1 VKKTLLSH
9 QRGAT
14 LIVGLVMLVL
24 LTIMVSSAFTLSTI
38 NTKAVGNQ
46 QVREEAVAAAD
57 AALELVLSESAFYK
71 TSARPPEVIDFGGK
85 TYTVNIAAPE
95 CTSYRQAASTAAS
108 SVSLPILSST
118 TWDTNWELVATVAD
132 IASGAGITV
141 RSGVRV
147 RLDDAAKNTLCS

>member
-1 VKKTLLSH
+1 VRTTLLNR

-57 AALELVLSESAFYK
+57 AALELVLSEPTFY
-71 TSARPPEVIDFGGK
+71 TVTTARSETIDFGGK
-85 TYTVNIAAPE
+85 TYTVNIPAPQ

-147 RLDDAAKNTLCS
+147 RLDDAEKNTLCS

>member
-1 VKKTLLSH
+1 MRTTLLNH

-57 AALELVLSESAFYK
+57 AALELVLSEPAFYTV
-71 TSARPPEVIDFGGK
+71 TSARSEAIDFGGK
-85 TYTVNIAAPE
+85 TYTVNIAAPQ

-108 SVSLPILSST
+108 SITLPILSST
-118 TWDTNWELVATVAD
+118 TWDTSWELVATVAD

-147 RLDDAAKNTLCS
+147 RLDDAVKNTLCS